1 MDYTSTPIDAT
12 FTAGSTD
19 TTISIPVTMDILAE
33 ESESF
38 NLKFTIPSS
47 LSGKVVPG
55 NITTAIG
62 TITDDTSKIMSNCLS
77 NIHI

>member
-12 FTAGSTD
+12 FTAGSTN
-19 TTISIPVTMDILAE
+19 TTISIPVTMDNLAE
-33 ESESF
+33 ESETF
-38 NLKFTIPSS
+38 NLRFTIPSS
-47 LSGKVVPG
+47 LSDKVVPG
-55 NITTAIG
+55 NITTANG